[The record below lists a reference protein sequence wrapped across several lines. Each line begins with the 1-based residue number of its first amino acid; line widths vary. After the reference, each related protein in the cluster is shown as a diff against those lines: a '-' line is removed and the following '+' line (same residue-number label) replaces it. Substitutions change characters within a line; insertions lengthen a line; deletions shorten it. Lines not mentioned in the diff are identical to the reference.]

1 MASKKD
7 PKKRAAPDDSADLGS
22 PSKKP
27 AEESPS
33 PFVLVMEIQRSLA
46 FENFGELESTL
57 HGQSPPDAVT
67 LLDTVNACTD
77 FVQPERLASTRH
89 HAGSRIFQ
97 LPRYELQWPGADDV
111 VMMEGINRK
120 MCELGIQ
127 AFGERY
133 ENRGVKFYTR
143 DGFPENSVPIAGS
156 SSRAADAAVSHVPGG
171 VIMRAGASKITVQDP
186 PAAVQHTQTPR
197 SSVIVGMIVQP
208 VVSNPSAGTGGGVQ
222 ESGEDDDI
230 VLVCQGVSAKPAGEA
245 SDGAEA
251 AQQTVQRE
259 KKAKGVGG
267 GVQQAHGSEGEH
279 SGDAADPK
287 EDADRSGHSASAD
300 AGVGAGASQP
310 PAVSQ
315 QREEVKEVAPGER
328 RRAEPEQ
335 VDQGRDAE
343 RAELASLAVDLRRL
357 EADAAALAA
366 RVERRARD
374 RRD

>member
-171 VIMRAGASKITVQDP
+171 VIMRAGASKIT
-186 PAAVQHTQTPR
+186 
-197 SSVIVGMIVQP
+197 IVQP